1 MGFLSRLN
9 ADGGSNFKRRRHKL
23 MPVDLPE
30 IPATVE
36 DALREVSKIKSLV
49 AEAVE
54 DGVKSAMKT
63 IKQGRYMA
71 EDVIGDTRHR
81 VKQNPF
87 QAMGIVFAAGLLAGS
102 VLGWL
107 SSRRR

>member
-1 MGFLSRLN
+1 
-9 ADGGSNFKRRRHKL
+9 

-36 DALREVSKIKSLV
+36 DALREVSKIKSMV

-63 IKQGRYMA
+63 IKQGRYLA
-71 EDVIGDTRHR
+71 EDVIGDARHK

>member
-1 MGFLSRLN
+1 M
-9 ADGGSNFKRRRHKL
+9 A
-23 MPVDLPE
+23 VDLSE

-87 QAMGIVFAAGLLAGS
+87 QALGIVFAAGVLAGS

-107 SSRRR
+107 GSRRR